1 MEIFLKTF
9 YNSIAILTKYVHVNF
24 LILSEKGNPDK
35 RSSQSHG
42 ELAILPEVLLFDL
55 EYV

>member
-42 ELAILPEVLLFDL
+42 ELAVLPEVLLFDL